1 MKDEKKKAKQ
11 QAQEDDVLLELSS
24 MIENMDDEQCL
35 DEEKQRLKE
44 QLTSLQVQYRMN
56 LELLATLRDEK
67 DAMDD
72 AKSKFDAAV
81 GKVNGIVTN
90 INKAINAAKT
100 AKIKVDLEDGAK
112 QDLTQRNADL
122 ISDTDEMFTNQLNAM
137 KEISSQTSGIYMSAR
152 LFFSLLFFIL
162 LTESYGVAHLV
173 KFVGDWFLSV
183 IR

>member
-122 ISDTDEMFTNQLNAM
+122 ISDTDEMFTNQLKAM
-137 KEISSQTSGIYMSAR
+137 KEISSKTTGIYMSAK
-152 LFFSLLFFIL
+152 LFFSLLLFIL